1 MQDNAAFMSYIGAG
15 GGQKTNEMTAPG
27 KGRRAELSGRRG
39 GDALAAER
47 LPLTL
52 RTYRRL
58 ADAATPLA
66 PFLLARRLKRGKE
79 HPQRMAERRGESGVA
94 RPPGPLIWAHGASVG
109 EMLAVMPLVECLR
122 ARGFNVLF
130 TSGTVTSARL
140 AERRLPPGA
149 IHQFIPI
156 DAPRFIARFLD
167 HWQPSLALLV
177 ESDLWPNLIMSC
189 AERAVPLILV
199 NGRLSEH
206 SYARWRLLPATIAAL
221 LGRFDLCLAQSE
233 GDAERYSD
241 LGAPRVSMTGNLK
254 LDAPAPP
261 VDGQKLA
268 AMQAAIGARPI
279 IVAAST
285 HAGEE
290 ALIIEAHR
298 RLRASFRGLLTII
311 APRHPERGP
320 GIVDIASVAG
330 MPAVMRS
337 GGHLPD
343 RATEIY
349 VADTIGELGMIYR
362 LSPIV
367 FMGGS
372 LVRRGG
378 QNPIEAAKLGAAI
391 LHGPHVGNFTEIY
404 SALDDAHGAEEIS
417 DVNKLTVRFGAW
429 LTDAKTRKGVS
440 EAARATVD
448 VLGGALERTLAA
460 LEPYLMQLRL
470 EQG

>member
-1 MQDNAAFMSYIGAG
+1 V
-15 GGQKTNEMTAPG
+15 
-27 KGRRAELSGRRG
+27 AEP
-39 GDALAAER
+39 

-52 RTYRRL
+52 RAYRRL
-58 ADAATPLA
+58 SAAATPLA
-66 PFLLARRLKRGKE
+66 PLLLARRLKRGKE
-79 HPQRMAERRGESGVA
+79 DPRRLPERRGEAAVE

-109 EMLAVMPLVECLR
+109 EILAVMPLVECLR
-122 ARGFNVLF
+122 ARGFNVLV

-140 AERRLPPGA
+140 AELRLPVGA

-167 HWQPSLALLV
+167 HWRPNLALFA
-177 ESDLWPNLIMSC
+177 ESDLWPNLIVAC
-189 AERAVPLILV
+189 AERTVPLILI
-199 NGRLSEH
+199 NGRLSQR
-206 SYARWRLLPATIAAL
+206 SYARWRRLPRTIATL
-221 LGRFDLCLAQSE
+221 LTRFDLCLAQSQ
-233 GDAERYSD
+233 GDAERYAE

-254 LDAPAPP
+254 LDVPAPP

-268 AMQAAIGARPI
+268 AMQAAIGSRPI

-298 RLRASFRGLLTII
+298 RLRASFRGLITII

-330 MPAVMRS
+330 LPAAMRS
-337 GGHLPD
+337 RGHLPD

-349 VADTIGELGMIYR
+349 VVDTIGELGLVYR

-391 LHGPHVGNFTEIY
+391 LHGPHVNNFTEIY
-404 SALDDAHGAEEIS
+404 AALDDVHGAEEIN

-429 LTDAKTRKGVS
+429 LTDAKGRRAVS
-440 EAARATVD
+440 DAARETVE

-470 EQG
+470 EQAGS